1 MDDTACAKH
10 FKSANVVGA
19 FINDGNVRTAK
30 PRSREAAKRRSNALE
45 KGYWPIARKKC
56 NGFDFKSPAS
66 PLRVFA
72 ARVFQMFPVL
82 QS

>member
-1 MDDTACAKH
+1 MYFFGAT
-10 FKSANVVGA
+10 NVYLVNK
-19 FINDGNVRTAK
+19 IQSDN
-30 PRSREAAKRRSNALE
+30 
-45 KGYWPIARKKC
+45 ARKKC

-72 ARVFQMFPVL
+72 ARVVPMFPVV